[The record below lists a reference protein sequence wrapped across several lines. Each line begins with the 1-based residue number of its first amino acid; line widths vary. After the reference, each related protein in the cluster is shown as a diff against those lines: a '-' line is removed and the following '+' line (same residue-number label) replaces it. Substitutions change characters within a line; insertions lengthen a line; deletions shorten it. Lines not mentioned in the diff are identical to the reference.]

1 MNLLPENEIP
11 PDHRIHVRV
20 TRVTVDIPSYPQP
33 LLAEIA
39 AKNSTPEA
47 IMLAALECNV
57 AAYLPKVDHDAPFD
71 PS

>member
-11 PDHRIHVRV
+11 PDPPIHVRV

-33 LLAEIA
+33 LLAKIA
-39 AKNSTPEA
+39 VKNSTPEA
-47 IMLAALECNV
+47 IMLAALECYV
-57 AAYLPKVDHDAPFD
+57 AEYLPKADPDAPFD